1 MKWLTAFCVV
11 VSSTGLFSQQVPL
24 IEYATVTSFN
34 WGMFKGKINL
44 QHLNEMGDNTQA
56 VTVSN
61 LTYAAK
67 AITDK
72 SATVKVMA
80 EFNPNE
86 SWTRFPKMQR
96 QEIALD
102 HEKRHFD
109 ITEIYARKIRK
120 AIATNHFTSKHF
132 IDSLD
137 SLFKDYTSQHRAEQ
151 NKYDQETMHSMDTTQ
166 QQKWNKWIDEQLIAF
181 SAYAD
186 PAVRVGF
193 IQ

>member
-1 MKWLTAFCVV
+1 MKWPTIFCIVL
-11 VSSTGLFSQQVPL
+11 STSGLFSQQAPL
-24 IEYATVTSFN
+24 IEYSTVTSFN
-34 WGMFKGKINL
+34 WDMFKGKINI

-61 LTYAAK
+61 LTYAAS

-72 SATVKVMA
+72 SATIKVVA

-86 SWTRFPKMQR
+86 SWTRYPKMER

-120 AIATNHFTSKHF
+120 ALTTGQFTSRHF
-132 IDSLD
+132 IDTMD
-137 SLFKDYTSQHRAEQ
+137 NLFKDLTSQHRAEQ
-151 NKYDQETMHSMDTTQ
+151 QKYDHETMHSMDAAQ
-166 QQKWNKWIDEQLIAF
+166 QKKWNKWIDEQLEVLSDYSKTSIVVVF
-181 SAYAD
+181 K
-186 PAVRVGF
+186 
-193 IQ
+193 